1 MGCKLSVSVVHPKK
15 SPNKK
20 KRKTLSRMD
29 GYMSSDSDSPDKEE
43 GESRTATP
51 TSSVG
56 PPISKTTSL
65 LSLSSNETVEIAL
78 SSISPCPDDEDYGMD
93 IYGR

>member
-15 SPNKK
+15 SPPKK
-20 KRKTLSRMD
+20 KHKTLTRMD
-29 GYMSSDSDSPDKEE
+29 GYMSSESDCPDKEDSC
-43 GESRTATP
+43 ESRPATP
-51 TSSVG
+51 VALST
-56 PPISKTTSL
+56 KTSL

-78 SSISPCPDDEDYGMD
+78 SSISPCPDDEDYGAYDMD